1 MTTYQINEFIYTNVS
16 NEFSN
21 GEIQNTLSMLFDS
34 LQILEIDGYVDEI
47 NFEIE
52 IDGIEMINNFHSFN
66 RSESCDSILSDASTV
81 VN

>member
-1 MTTYQINEFIYTNVS
+1 MTTYQINDFIYTNVS

-21 GEIQNTLSMLFDS
+21 GEIQNTSSMLF
-34 LQILEIDGYVDEI
+34 DEI
-47 NFEIE
+47 NFE
-52 IDGIEMINNFHSFN
+52 IEMINNFHSFN

>member
-1 MTTYQINEFIYTNVS
+1 MTTYQINDFIYTNVS

-21 GEIQNTLSMLFDS
+21 GEIQNTSSMLF
-34 LQILEIDGYVDEI
+34 DEI

-52 IDGIEMINNFHSFN
+52 MITNFHSFN
-66 RSESCDSILSDASTV
+66 RSDSCDSILSDASTV

>member
-1 MTTYQINEFIYTNVS
+1 MTTYQINDFIYTNIS

-21 GEIQNTLSMLFDS
+21 GEIQNTSSMLF
-34 LQILEIDGYVDEI
+34 DEI

-52 IDGIEMINNFHSFN
+52 MINNFI

-81 VN
+81 IN

>member
-1 MTTYQINEFIYTNVS
+1 MTTYQINDFIYTNVS

-21 GEIQNTLSMLFDS
+21 GEIQNTSSMLF
-34 LQILEIDGYVDEI
+34 DEI

-52 IDGIEMINNFHSFN
+52 MINNFI

-81 VN
+81 IN

>member
-1 MTTYQINEFIYTNVS
+1 MTINDFIYTNVS

-21 GEIQNTLSMLFDS
+21 GEIQNTSSMLF
-34 LQILEIDGYVDEI
+34 DEI
-47 NFEIE
+47 NFE
-52 IDGIEMINNFHSFN
+52 IEMINNFHSFN

>member
-1 MTTYQINEFIYTNVS
+1 MTTYQINDFIYTNVS

-34 LQILEIDGYVDEI
+34 LQILEDNEI

-52 IDGIEMINNFHSFN
+52 IDGIEMINNFHHSFD
-66 RSESCDSILSDASTV
+66 RSDSCDSILSDASTV
-81 VN
+81 VD

>member
-1 MTTYQINEFIYTNVS
+1 MTTYQINDFIYTNIS

-21 GEIQNTLSMLFDS
+21 GEIQNTSSMLF
-34 LQILEIDGYVDEI
+34 DEI

-52 IDGIEMINNFHSFN
+52 MINNFHLFN

>member
-1 MTTYQINEFIYTNVS
+1 MMTINDFIYTNVS

-21 GEIQNTLSMLFDS
+21 GEIQNTSSMLF
-34 LQILEIDGYVDEI
+34 DEI
-47 NFEIE
+47 NFE
-52 IDGIEMINNFHSFN
+52 IEMINNFHSFN

>member
-1 MTTYQINEFIYTNVS
+1 MTTYQINDFIYTNIS

-21 GEIQNTLSMLFDS
+21 VEIQNTSSMLF
-34 LQILEIDGYVDEI
+34 DEI
-47 NFEIE
+47 NFE
-52 IDGIEMINNFHSFN
+52 IEMINNFHSFN